1 MVSPII
7 SRLHPELDPQQ
18 MEVIA
23 HGDGPLQVVAGPGS
37 GKTTCI
43 ADRAANL
50 VLTDRAK
57 PHELAL
63 CTFTREAAREMR
75 NRFTATLRASG
86 HSGDLSRVMVSTIHS
101 LCHRLLTQ
109 YGNAIGLR
117 PGYRLLNTADQL
129 DLMETNY
136 DHIFGPDHAVLA
148 RGNDRWTDPE
158 RAVVEARRY
167 FDRISDDLIDHR
179 RLIASGLPFPA
190 ALGRCH
196 QRYGQLLWERRAVD
210 FAHLQTWALA
220 LLDNPQV
227 RADASARMRHLLV
240 DEYQDT
246 SFAQERLLRRL
257 ASAHGNICVVGD
269 DDQAIY
275 RFRGARVD
283 NMTRFRARLPGC
295 RLLYLTNNYRSH
307 RRIVAAFNHWMASGD
322 WSNPRGVDH
331 RFDKTIAP
339 RAAHASD
346 DHPAVVSI
354 MGTDRRDEA
363 GQLAAMLVS
372 LRGRGFITDYNQ
384 AVVLLPS
391 VKWRHSQP
399 YVDAFRSAG
408 IPVHLVAG
416 RDGPDADETVSG
428 KQQPQDHVLLT
439 TIHQAKGREWP
450 VVAVGLPRRFRQ
462 WPDRLDRDLG
472 QFRPEPDGEPPD
484 RVDEFDLRRQYYVAF
499 SRARRLL
506 ALTASHPDPAF
517 LPALAGAPVWTDVS
531 LNLFPGN
538 AAHTQP
544 VPASGGHNTDIT
556 HLGPLGLAVAAGGGV
571 RIILG
576 GDMSS
581 V

>member
-1 MVSPII
+1 MISPIISPII

-18 MEVIA
+18 LEVIA

-75 NRFTATLRASG
+75 NRFTATLRAAG
-86 HSGDLSRVMVSTIHS
+86 HSGDLSRVIVSTIHS

-117 PGYRLLNTADQL
+117 PGYRLLNAADQL

-136 DHIFGPDHAVLA
+136 HHIFGADHAVLA

-220 LLDNPQV
+220 LLENPQV
-227 RADASARMRHLLV
+227 RADASSRMRHLLV

-257 ASAHGNICVVGD
+257 ASTHGNICVVGD
-269 DDQAIY
+269 DDRAIY

-283 NMTRFRARLPGC
+283 NMTRFRVRLPGC

-307 RRIVAAFNHWMASGD
+307 RRIVAAFNDWMASGD
-322 WSNPRGVDH
+322 WSNPGSVDY

-339 RAAHASD
+339 RASHAND

-354 MGTDRRDEA
+354 VGTDRRDVA

-372 LRGRGFITDYNQ
+372 LRGRG
-384 AVVLLPS
+384 VHHRL
-391 VKWRHSQP
+391 QP
-399 YVDAFRSAG
+399 
-408 IPVHLVAG
+408 G
-416 RDGPDADETVSG
+416 RRPAA
-428 KQQPQDHVLLT
+428 Q
-439 TIHQAKGREWP
+439 REME
-450 VVAVGLPRRFRQ
+450 A
-462 WPDRLDRDLG
+462 
-472 QFRPEPDGEPPD
+472 
-484 RVDEFDLRRQYYVAF
+484 
-499 SRARRLL
+499 
-506 ALTASHPDPAF
+506 
-517 LPALAGAPVWTDVS
+517 LPALRGRLPQRR
-531 LNLFPGN
+531 
-538 AAHTQP
+538 HTGSP
-544 VPASGGHNTDIT
+544 RPRPRRTGC
-556 HLGPLGLAVAAGGGV
+556 
-571 RIILG
+571 
-576 GDMSS
+576 
-581 V
+581 